1 MSQRQLITPQI
12 DNTIKELVK
21 DLDNHPNLCEN
32 ISEKINKQYATNFTL
47 KQIRQYLKDKLQI
60 KLPQI
65 RAQPFTIQVDNSI
78 KGFMK
83 EFGQSSNPYVK
94 ISRKINKLHN
104 TNYTSKQIR
113 QRWTSKLNTNLCLE
127 PLDID
132 EKLFI
137 IQWVESEPRGNAIP
151 WKSLIPLMESEF
163 KKLRSESMVKNFWN
177 LRKRIQDST
186 KSKIEDEDSRKRKRS
201 PKSTAKDEQQQ
212 KKVCRELNIT
222 FKYENIP
229 SHPLNSGSIET
240 LFENDENTPPSNA
253 MEILCRVADVMYKRD
268 FPQTI

>member
-1 MSQRQLITPQI
+1 MSQRPLITPQI

-21 DLDNHPNLCEN
+21 DLDNHPNICEN

-60 KLPQI
+60 KVPQI
-65 RAQPFTIQVDNSI
+65 RARPFTIQ
-78 KGFMK
+78 
-83 EFGQSSNPYVK
+83 
-94 ISRKINKLHN
+94 
-104 TNYTSKQIR
+104 
-113 QRWTSKLNTNLCLE
+113 
-127 PLDID
+127 
-132 EKLFI
+132 
-137 IQWVESEPRGNAIP
+137 VESEPRGNAIP
-151 WKSLIPLMESEF
+151 WKSLIPLESEF

-177 LRKRIQDST
+177 LRKRIQEST

-229 SHPLNSGSIET
+229 SHPLNASSIET
-240 LFENDENTPPSNA
+240 LFENDENKPPSNA
-253 MEILCRVADVMYKRD
+253 MEILCRVADAMYKRD
-268 FPQTI
+268 FPQST